1 MWGDWVDIAF
11 YCIYT
16 HVYSQTLST
25 TVGIVGMKRIC
36 VNNGK

>member
-1 MWGDWVDIAF
+1 MWGEGVDMTL

-16 HVYSQTLST
+16 HVCPQILST